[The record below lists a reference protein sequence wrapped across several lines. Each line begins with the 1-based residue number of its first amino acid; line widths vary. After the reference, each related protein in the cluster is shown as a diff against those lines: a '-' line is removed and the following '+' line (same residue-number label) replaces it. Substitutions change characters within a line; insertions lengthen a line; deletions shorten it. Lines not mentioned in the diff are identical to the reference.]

1 MLNDTDLDGNQD
13 SPQQI
18 GSRQSIPN
26 WQDQPV
32 SAETSYCQAS
42 TVGTWAKAERPG
54 QPKKDHQEP
63 AVGTRTAR
71 RSVLRRHPATSAMAA
86 ILITAALGGG
96 YLYWDYASHFERGF
110 LIPAANVQPE
120 EVQKFKKDFVKFQ
133 EDVKQKFQSLI
144 EKLRHGDLPEGFAKT
159 NGRIEATE
167 IDVSPKYAGRLESV
181 LVDEGYEV
189 KAGQVVAVIKSPEYE
204 AQLRTAQ
211 ANVLVA
217 KSSLASAVAKVA
229 QAKADKVFAQND
241 LERGKP
247 LVQQGWMT
255 KQQFDQRVDKADA
268 SKAAL
273 DAAEMNRDAAQSLVI
288 STQAEV
294 DRISSIITD
303 LTLLSPRDGRIQYRI
318 HRSGEVVNAGTR
330 ILQILDLND
339 VYMTIYL
346 PAAQAGKLGLGDEA
360 RLILDPFPD
369 LVIPAHVSFVAT
381 EAQFTPKPVETAQER
396 EKLIFRVKLEIDR
409 KVLSK
414 YHAHVKTGVR
424 GMGFVRTKP
433 GVPWPENLAV
443 KLPDESQVQSGQ
455 VPRQASYADKDRKE
469 AKEDQSEQ
477 AGENQS
483 ANGDRQTAATK
494 LAISSAGT
502 LAVKLPNGR

>member
-1 MLNDTDLDGNQD
+1 
-13 SPQQI
+13 
-18 GSRQSIPN
+18 
-26 WQDQPV
+26 
-32 SAETSYCQAS
+32 
-42 TVGTWAKAERPG
+42 
-54 QPKKDHQEP
+54 
-63 AVGTRTAR
+63 
-71 RSVLRRHPATSAMAA
+71 MAA

-96 YLYWDYASHFERGF
+96 YLYWDYASHFESTDDAFIASRQVA
-110 LIPAANVQPE
+110 IA
-120 EVQKFKKDFVKFQ
+120 
-133 EDVKQKFQSLI
+133 FQSLI

-247 LVQQGWMT
+247 LVQHGWLS

-268 SKAAL
+268 SNAAL

-288 STQAEV
+288 SAQAEV
-294 DRISSIITD
+294 DQISSIITD

-396 EKLIFRVKLEIDR
+396 EKLIFRVKLEIDP

-414 YHAHVKTGVR
+414 YHAHVKTGIR

-455 VPRQASYADKDRKE
+455 VPRQASYTDQDRKE

-483 ANGDRQTAATK
+483 ANGDRQTAAR
-494 LAISSAGT
+494 SSRSHRQEH
-502 LAVKLPNGR
+502 LQ